1 MLWTGLKL
9 GPQVA
14 SGVGMVAKRATVRDM
29 RRSNRA
35 ALLYKIY
42 LDGPLSRHEL
52 AQVTALSQA
61 SVSNLVGEMIA
72 EGLVEEAGL
81 VDSEGGRPRTLVRM
95 APQFG
100 YVVGVD
106 VGETRVQVELFD
118 MSMTALAKVEYPIQ
132 RAELAPDTIVA
143 DILGGLAVVS
153 ASAQVP
159 AEAILGLGVA
169 VSGVVDQGDDGMVHA
184 QTLGWDG
191 IPLRAMLRAG
201 TPIAVHIDN
210 GAKTLGQ
217 AEMWFGAGRGAQH
230 AVIALVGS
238 GVGAA
243 VVADGAS
250 YRGARSSAGEWGH
263 TTIVYGGRL
272 CRCGARGCL
281 EAYVGAEGILE
292 RYRDANRGAAADGA
306 DEESAIAALIAAA
319 DTSRRAEK
327 VLHETIGYLGAGIAG
342 LINLFN
348 PERIVLGGWAGLALG
363 ERWLPDIS
371 RAASE
376 HALSR
381 PFSQATIELC
391 QLGPDAVALGAATL
405 PIARLLAD
413 GGIRPV
419 PAESLGAAAR
429 VQAARGQPPRGHSA
443 TPGLAASRG

>member
-1 MLWTGLKL
+1 
-9 GPQVA
+9 
-14 SGVGMVAKRATVRDM
+14 MVAKRATVRDM

-52 AQVTALSQA
+52 AQMTSLSQA
-61 SVSNLVGEMIA
+61 SVSNLVGEMIS

-81 VDSEGGRPRTLVRM
+81 VDSEGGRPRTLVRV
-95 APQFG
+95 APSSG

-106 VGETRVQVELFD
+106 VGETRVRVELFD
-118 MSMTALAKVEYPIQ
+118 MSMAALAKVEYPISRDQ
-132 RAELAPDTIVA
+132 LEPETIVT
-143 DILGGLAVVS
+143 DILTGLGAVC
-153 ASAQVP
+153 ATAKAQP
-159 AEAILGLGVA
+159 EAILGLGVA
-169 VSGVVDQGDDGMVHA
+169 MSGVVDQGDDGMVHA
-184 QTLGWDG
+184 QTLGWNG
-191 IPLRAMLRAG
+191 VPLRAMLRAG
-201 TPIAVHIDN
+201 TTVPVHIDN

-243 VVADGAS
+243 VVADGSS
-250 YRGARSSAGEWGH
+250 YRGSRSSAGEWGH
-263 TTIVYGGRL
+263 TTIVYGGRP

-281 EAYVGAEGILE
+281 EAYVGAEAILARFRE
-292 RYRDANRGAAADGA
+292 ANGVIPDGA
-306 DEESAIAALIAAA
+306 DEESAVAALLAAA
-319 DTSRRAEK
+319 DTSQPAEK
-327 VLHETIGYLGAGIAG
+327 VLQETIGYLGAGIAG

-363 ERWLPDIS
+363 EHWLPDIA
-371 RAASE
+371 RAARE

-413 GGIRPV
+413 GGIRTV
-419 PAESLGAAAR
+419 PAQPTGAALAR
-429 VQAARGQPPRGHSA
+429 LQAARR
-443 TPGLAASRG
+443 PGVTASPS